1 MSKDS
6 SSQMNIPSVSSMNAL
21 LKQGEEGD
29 ECSDDVVT
37 AAVKKQRLGLP
48 RGRGA
53 RGRPSSR

>member
-37 AAVKKQRLGLP
+37 AVKKQRLGLP